1 MEVATGQADTNRC
14 LMFVTCK
21 HPYFDP
27 RQPQSLNGLL
37 DFVLESE
44 RDKRQKERALCI
56 LVKSLANKKLSLEN
70 TGKKKQ
76 RLLNFFPS
84 ECITLAYILM

>member
-1 MEVATGQADTNRC
+1 MQKLQDVHGSMEVATGQADTDSC

-21 HPYFDP
+21 HPNFDP

-44 RDKRQKERALCI
+44 TDKRQETER
-56 LVKSLANKKLSLEN
+56 KSIVYSSQE
-70 TGKKKQ
+70 
-76 RLLNFFPS
+76 
-84 ECITLAYILM
+84 

>member
-1 MEVATGQADTNRC
+1 MEVATGQADTDRC

-27 RQPQSLNGLL
+27 CQPQSLNGLL

-44 RDKRQKERALCI
+44 RDKRQETER
-56 LVKSLANKKLSLEN
+56 KSIVYSSQESCK
-70 TGKKKQ
+70 
-76 RLLNFFPS
+76 
-84 ECITLAYILM
+84 